1 MPDGESKT
9 SKPAAADGRP
19 AARNQKAKAAPEAA
33 PDVMSAG
40 EEVPEIWDVYAR
52 SVTMQL
58 CLVVIAFVALI
69 YFLDFSASFS
79 LPLTVAVIL
88 GVVLSPVVRAL
99 RRIGIPAFV
108 GSALTIFAL
117 IGLLYGSVLLF
128 AQPLSNLLTKAP
140 QIAYQLETRFTG
152 LNSAI
157 KAVKKA
163 DETVEKATN
172 VGNKA
177 DNSVKVVVSKPGPV
191 QRIASSTPE
200 LFFQFG
206 LSMVLLYFL
215 LATLSRLRD
224 IAVATRDTFLAKLRT
239 ARIFRDVERQ
249 CSNYLFTVTCINI
262 GLGALTGTA
271 LYLVGF
277 PDAAL
282 WGLIVALFN
291 FVPFIG
297 PIVVAGAVALLAV
310 ADNPAL
316 GDAIVPPLIVL
327 GLHIVE
333 SQFVTPAILGRRLTL
348 NPLLVF
354 VSLGFWGWLW
364 GPVGA
369 FISVPLLV
377 IVKAVCDHV
386 DRLAT
391 VGALIGYSK
400 EGVRDRFSMG
410 GGGDSRFKNL
420 LVLIAAIP
428 RRVAKKEPGDQ
439 RRDDDG

>member
-1 MPDGESKT
+1 MQEGDSNKT
-9 SKPAAADGRP
+9 GGASAGDRSANSQAETGNKAEGRP
-19 AARNQKAKAAPEAA
+19 DPVVANG
-33 PDVMSAG
+33 DDIAG
-40 EEVPEIWDVYAR
+40 MWDLHAR
-52 SVTMQL
+52 SVTIQI
-58 CLVVIAFVALI
+58 CLAVLAFVALI
-69 YFLDFSASFS
+69 FFLDFSAAFT
-79 LPLTVAVIL
+79 LPLTVAMIL
-88 GVVLSPVVRAL
+88 GAVLSPVVRAQ
-99 RRIGIPAFV
+99 RRLGIPAFV
-108 GSALTIFAL
+108 ASALTIVAL
-117 IGLLYGSVLLF
+117 IGLLYGSVLIF
-128 AQPLSNLLTKAP
+128 AEPLSNLLTKAP

-163 DETVEKATN
+163 DETVEQATSVDKKAEQP
-172 VGNKA
+172 
-177 DNSVKVVVSKPGPV
+177 VKVVVQKPGPV

-239 ARIFRDVERQ
+239 ARIFRDVEHQ
-249 CSNYLFTVTCINI
+249 CSSYLFTVTTINLA
-262 GLGALTGTA
+262 LGAVTGTA
-271 LYLVGF
+271 LYAVGF
-277 PDAAL
+277 PDAPL

-297 PIVVAGAVALLAV
+297 PIVVAGAVALLSV
-310 ADNPAL
+310 AEHQAL
-316 GDAIVPPLIVL
+316 GDAIVPPLIVI
-327 GLHIVE
+327 GLHVIE
-333 SQFVTPAILGRRLTL
+333 SQFVTPSILGRRLTL
-348 NPLLVF
+348 NPLIVF

-377 IVKAVCDHV
+377 ILKAVCDHV

-400 EGVRDRFSMG
+400 EGVRDRFRLG
-410 GGGDSRFKNL
+410 ANGDSRFKKL
-420 LVLIAAIP
+420 LVLVAAIP
-428 RRVAKKEPGDQ
+428 RRVAKKEARG
-439 RRDDDG
+439 